1 MKALSIRA
9 PWWWWI
15 LHGGKIIE
23 NRSRRTHY
31 RGPILLHASTWWN
44 YGDSYA
50 ADRMAI
56 EMYYQNQIAHFSTD
70 ELRTM
75 LGGKERIKHMQDMRG
90 HIIGRADIVDCI
102 PPEEREN
109 PWHMDGQ
116 YGWVLD
122 NIRPVEPFKVKG
134 ALGLFNVDYEEE

>member
-15 LHGGKIIE
+15 LHCGKTIE

-31 RGPILLHASTWWN
+31 RGPILIHASTWWN
-44 YGDSYA
+44 FHDCYNCEQTA
-50 ADRMAI
+50 M
-56 EMYYQNQIAHFSTD
+56 EMFFESSNAQEQIQLLNLLVD
-70 ELRTM
+70 
-75 LGGKERIKHMQDMRG
+75 KERIEKMRNLGG

-109 PWHMDGQ
+109 PWHMEGQ
-116 YGWVLD
+116 FGWVLD
-122 NIRPVEPFKVKG
+122 NIKPIEPFKVKG
-134 ALGLFNVDYEEE
+134 ALGLFNVDYEE

>member
-44 YGDSYA
+44 FRECYVADNTALRMFFEA
-50 ADRMAI
+50 ADGADQEHLI
-56 EMYYQNQIAHFSTD
+56 TEHLTD
-70 ELRTM
+70 KSRV
-75 LGGKERIKHMQDMRG
+75 KHMQDMRG
-90 HIIGRADIVDCI
+90 HIVGRADIVDCI
-102 PPEEREN
+102 PPEERES

-122 NIRPVEPFKVKG
+122 NIKPIEPFKVKG
-134 ALGLFNVDYEEE
+134 ALGLFNVDYEE